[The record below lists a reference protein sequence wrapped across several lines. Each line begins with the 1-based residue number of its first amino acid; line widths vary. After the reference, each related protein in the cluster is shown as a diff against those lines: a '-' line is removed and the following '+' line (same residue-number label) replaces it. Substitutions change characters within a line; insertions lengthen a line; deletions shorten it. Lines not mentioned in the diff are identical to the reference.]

1 MIAILILISASASRS
16 HKSKLEL
23 IDLNKKYA
31 ALQSLIYKQTKR
43 KKDKQKK
50 YDKKQENN
58 KPYLYLLKFDGD
70 IKASQV
76 EQLREEITAILS
88 IAKPNDEVAIQL

>member
-1 MIAILILISASASRS
+1 MNFLANYGLFLLKTITTMIAILILISASASRS

-50 YDKKQENN
+50 YDKKPFRMFRN
-58 KPYLYLLKFDGD
+58 KK
-70 IKASQV
+70 
-76 EQLREEITAILS
+76 R
-88 IAKPNDEVAIQL
+88 